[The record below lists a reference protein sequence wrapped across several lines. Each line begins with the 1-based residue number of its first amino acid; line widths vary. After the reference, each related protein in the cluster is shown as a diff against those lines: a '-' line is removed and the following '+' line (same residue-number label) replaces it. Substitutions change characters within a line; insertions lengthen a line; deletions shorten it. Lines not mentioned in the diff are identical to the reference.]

1 MRGGFNTPW
10 VIDSLGSPTALR
22 SDLAGRAMW
31 GGLTETPKNCIS
43 YISLSWYVP
52 HVVKKVNGQPSY
64 TILIQKQSGYS
75 PTIDLSINA
84 SAIKGLKSFSFH
96 GDINVDKA
104 FTLTPPPKKN

>member
-1 MRGGFNTPW
+1 
-10 VIDSLGSPTALR
+10 
-22 SDLAGRAMW
+22 MW

-84 SAIKGLKSFSFH
+84 SAIKGLKSFGFH